1 MNNLE
6 HSFEN
11 NNLIVKIKESKLM
24 DDAAIV
30 VLAEKIIALLES
42 VTGNECTI
50 DFSEVQYISSSMLG
64 KIVAINKKSKEKNV
78 KVILKSVNPDI
89 KEIFQITKL
98 EKFFTFID

>member
-6 HSFEN
+6 HSFEG
-11 NNLIVKIKESKLM
+11 NNLVVKIKESKLI
-24 DDAAIV
+24 DDSAIV
-30 VLAEKIIALLES
+30 LLSEKIISLLES
-42 VTGNECTI
+42 VTGDECTI

-64 KIVAINKKSKEKNV
+64 KIIAINKKSKEKNV
-78 KVILKSVNPDI
+78 KIILKSVNPDI